1 MQTYLQKRQPA
12 QKKMAC
18 FYPTAIMPKLFGEWT
33 LYCEWGR
40 IGQGR
45 SSSDRLVRGREPS
58 RCCSGYTGGLQAPA
72 RVLGGASLSNWRSLD
87 SFIGWVRG
95 LILAPT
101 KRPLRDECAKNAT
114 PFVVCDAIFTWTGLP
129 VSRFSSGWTKWNRT
143 HAGPP
148 KTHSNDAACIPTGR
162 VASTG
167 VV

>member
-1 MQTYLQKRQPA
+1 M
-12 QKKMAC
+12 
-18 FYPTAIMPKLFGEWT
+18 
-33 LYCEWGR
+33 
-40 IGQGR
+40 
-45 SSSDRLVRGREPS
+45 
-58 RCCSGYTGGLQAPA
+58 SG
-72 RVLGGASLSNWRSLD
+72 LSNWRSLD

-129 VSRFSSGWTKWNRT
+129 VSRFSGGWTKWNRT